1 MIRFVA
7 CLFLATSLS
16 QAQPTFETT
25 LREVQKIQSEP
36 GMKTAS
42 VGFCVIPLNAAGP
55 EEARGFQENMG
66 LVPASTMKAITTAT
80 AVDLLGP
87 EFRFKTMLQYTG
99 TIDEEGTLNGDVIV
113 KGGGDPTLGSSQI
126 VNTFAKW
133 QAALSQAGIRKIAGR
148 IVGDASIF
156 GTKLLPDS
164 WQWNDMG
171 NYYGAGACGLTF
183 HQNQFFCTFRTGSP
197 GNKAALAGTDPRL
210 PGIEFF
216 NEMRVGSVGSG
227 DNGYIY
233 GVPYGKVFYLR
244 GTVPAGSSSFTI
256 KGSLPD
262 PAFFCARAF
271 TKHLNQRSFEV
282 TGEPTTLRLVEAVG
296 NRLASTRETIMVQQ
310 SETLQSIMVLTNH
323 KSVNLRAECIHR
335 MNGVENKGSGSLDEA
350 EKSTQ
355 QHWAGKGI
363 NMNGFYMADGCGL
376 SRSNTVTAKQMAL
389 ILYHAAK
396 GENFQPFYNSLPIAG
411 RSGTLRSIGQ
421 GSLAD
426 GRVRA
431 KSGTLDRIKNY
442 AGYVSAQS
450 GQKYAFALYINN
462 YTCELWEVKS
472 KIVRVWNK
480 MVATS
485 N

>member
-7 CLFLATSLS
+7 CLFFTTAFS
-16 QAQPTFETT
+16 QAQSSFETAI
-25 LREVQKIQSEP
+25 REVRQIQTEA

-42 VGFCVIPLNAAGP
+42 IGFCVIPLNAAS
-55 EEARGFQENMG
+55 ENDARGFQADTG
-66 LVPASTMKAITTAT
+66 LIPASTMKAVTTAT
-80 AVDLLGP
+80 AIDILGP
-87 EFRFKTMLQYTG
+87 EFRFKTMLQYIG
-99 TIDEEGTLNGDVIV
+99 TIDADGVLKGDVIV

-133 QAALSQAGIRKIAGR
+133 QAALAEAGIRKIDGR
-148 IVGDASIF
+148 VIGDASIF
-156 GTKLLPDS
+156 GTKLLPDT

-171 NYYGAGACGLTF
+171 NYYGAGASGLTF
-183 HQNQFFCTFRTGSP
+183 HQNQFFCTFRTSSVGSE
-197 GNKAALAGTDPRL
+197 ATLIGTDPRL

-216 NEMRVGSVGSG
+216 NEMRVGSAGSG

-244 GTVPAGSSSFTI
+244 GTVPAGNSSFTI

-271 TKHLNQRSFEV
+271 TKHLNQREFEV
-282 TGEPTTLRLVEAVG
+282 TGEPSTIRLLEAAGTQV
-296 NRLASTRETIMVQQ
+296 SQTRETILVQQ
-310 SETLQSIMVLTNH
+310 SDSLASIMVLTNH

-335 MNGVENKGSGSLDEA
+335 MNGVEGRGNGTLDDAAKATE
-350 EKSTQ
+350 

-363 NMNGFYMADGCGL
+363 DMDGFFMADGCGL
-376 SRSNTVTAKQMAL
+376 SRSNTVTARQMAL

-396 GENFQPFYNSLPIAG
+396 SENFQPFYDSLPVAG

-421 GSLAD
+421 GSLAE
-426 GRVRA
+426 GRIQA

-442 AGYVSAQS
+442 AGYVNAQS
-450 GQKYAFALYINN
+450 GQRYAFALYINN
-462 YTCELWEVKS
+462 YTCELWDVKA

-480 MVATS
+480 LVATS

>member
-1 MIRFVA
+1 MIRIVA

-16 QAQPTFETT
+16 QAQSTFETT
-25 LREVQKIQSEP
+25 LREVQKIQTES

-42 VGFCVIPLNAAGP
+42 IGFCVIPLKATSADQ
-55 EEARGFQENMG
+55 ARGYQENMG
-66 LVPASTMKAITTAT
+66 LVPASTMKAISTAT
-80 AVDLLGP
+80 AADLLGP
-87 EFRFKTMLQYTG
+87 DFRFKTMLQ
-99 TIDEEGTLNGDVIV
+99 TIGSVDEDGTLQGDVVV

-133 QAALSQAGIRKIAGR
+133 QTALSEAGIRKIDGR
-148 IVGDASIF
+148 VVGDASIF

-171 NYYGAGACGLTF
+171 NYYGAGASGLTF
-183 HQNQFFCTFRTGSP
+183 HQNQFFCTFRTSSSGS
-197 GNKAALAGTDPRL
+197 KASLVGTDPRL

-216 NEMRVGSVGSG
+216 NEMRVGPAGSG

-244 GTVPAGSSSFTI
+244 GTVPAGSSTFTI

-271 TKHLNQRSFEV
+271 TKHLNQRSLEV
-282 TGEPTTLRLVEAVG
+282 TGEPTTLRLLEAAGERV
-296 NRLASTRETIMVQQ
+296 SQTRETLMVQQ
-310 SETLQSIMVLTNH
+310 SDTLASIMILTNH

-335 MNGVENKGSGSLDEA
+335 MNGVEAKGVGSLDKAAEA
-350 EKSTQ
+350 TK
-355 QHWAGKGI
+355 QHWENLGI
-363 NMNGFYMADGCGL
+363 NMEGFSMDDGCGL

-389 ILYHAAK
+389 ILYHASK
-396 GENFQPFYNSLPIAG
+396 GENFQAFYDSLPVAG

-421 GSLAD
+421 GSLAS

-442 AGYVSAQS
+442 AGYVTAQS

-462 YTCELWEVKS
+462 YTCPLWDVKS